1 MATIQHYPNILWKFL
16 RYTSIMENSEKQSN
30 LFELPPWQGDAILLV
45 DLDAFFASVEQADHP
60 GWRGKPVIVGG
71 DANKHGVVATASYE
85 ARQFGVRSAMPASQ
99 AERLCPQAIWTHG
112 HFDRYRE
119 VSNQIMAILRSES
132 PYVQQVSIDE
142 AFMDV
147 TPTRAN
153 KEHPVAIA
161 NRIQKRVEELG
172 VTCSIGVGTTK
183 TIAKIA
189 SDMDKPRGI
198 TVVYPGEE
206 QSFLSPLPVR
216 TMSGIGKA
224 SEKVLVDYGVRTLG
238 DLSVADE
245 GLLKKVFGKNAGMMR
260 ERAQGGDKTPVE
272 QDDTVKSVSNEVTYA
287 QDLSTR
293 EEIQA
298 ALATIAAKVGRR
310 LRKKGLKGHVLSLK
324 VRYHDQSTKQVQ
336 RQLSPETDD
345 ELFYTPYLYQML
357 DEVWA
362 PGIPVRLLGVGMSG
376 FEGNEVLQESL
387 FDDADLGIVD
397 DEPKSRIQ
405 NEDKRRGLLS
415 ATDAVKN
422 KFGETAV
429 RYGRDF
435 RQGKNT
441 TGSMAKNPEDYK

>member
-1 MATIQHYPNILWKFL
+1 MATIQHYPNILWKFV
-16 RYTSIMENSEKQSN
+16 RYTLTMKYGEKQSG

-71 DANKHGVVATASYE
+71 DADKHGVVATASYE
-85 ARQFGVRSAMPASQ
+85 ARKFGVRSAMPASQ

-206 QSFLSPLPVR
+206 QSFLAPLPVR

-224 SEKVLVDYGVRTLG
+224 SEKVLVDHGVRTLG
-238 DLSVADE
+238 DLAVADE

-260 ERAQGGDKTPVE
+260 DRARGGDKTPVE

-293 EEIQA
+293 EDIQA
-298 ALATIAAKVGRR
+298 ALASIAAKVGRR
-310 LRKKGLKGHVLSLK
+310 LRKKGLKGHVISLK

-345 ELFYTPYLYQML
+345 ELLYTPYLYQML

-362 PGIPVRLLGVGMSG
+362 PGMPVRLLGVGMSG

-387 FDDADLGIVD
+387 FDDADLGIVN
-397 DEPKSRIQ
+397 DESKPTIK
-405 NEDKRRGLLS
+405 NEEKRRGLLS

-429 RYGRDF
+429 RYGRDL
-435 RQGKNT
+435 RQGRNT